1 MRLALI
7 WGRVASFILVAALLL
22 AMPAG
27 SHAFAATVK
36 GGGVPFVLG
45 ELPSWLQ
52 DCLLLLIIFA
62 FLSRGTSVQGS
73 RLAFSYARDGAV
85 PGPAG
90 SLG

>member
-7 WGRVASFILVAALLL
+7 WGGVASFLLVAALLL
-22 AMPAG
+22 AMRAG
-27 SHAFAATVK
+27 SHAVAATVK
-36 GGGVPFVLG
+36 GGGWPFVLG

-73 RLAFSYARDGAV
+73 RLAFSYARAGAV
-85 PGPAG
+85 TGPAG